1 MIYSY
6 QRRGA
11 EPLQVAGDDTIAGY
25 YDPDRP
31 TSFDNVKNFGRGTP

>member
-1 MIYSY
+1 MIFSF

-11 EPLQVAGDDTIAGY
+11 EPVQVAGDDTMAGY

-31 TSFDNVKNFGRGTP
+31 TDPMGTTRNSNQGR